1 MSTKAIARLKDVSN
15 EPINIS
21 SHSTGEFKLISN
33 FANSPFELDGMTY
46 ASVESFWQGL
56 KFSDMEKRNTVAR
69 LSGKS
74 AKNAGSKGDNKKTFV
89 YNEQIITMGTHA
101 HWNLMKRAC
110 IAKFTQNDNAKTALL
125 NTGYRPLM
133 HITRKESTTIPNPI
147 MADIWMKLRSVLR
160 KNDHFDKL
168 TTALKAERYLLTQI
182 IE

>member
-1 MSTKAIARLKDVSN
+1 
-15 EPINIS
+15 
-21 SHSTGEFKLISN
+21 
-33 FANSPFELDGMTY
+33 
-46 ASVESFWQGL
+46 
-56 KFSDMEKRNTVAR
+56 
-69 LSGKS
+69 
-74 AKNAGSKGDNKKTFV
+74 
-89 YNEQIITMGTHA
+89 
-101 HWNLMKRAC
+101 
-110 IAKFTQNDNAKTALL
+110 L